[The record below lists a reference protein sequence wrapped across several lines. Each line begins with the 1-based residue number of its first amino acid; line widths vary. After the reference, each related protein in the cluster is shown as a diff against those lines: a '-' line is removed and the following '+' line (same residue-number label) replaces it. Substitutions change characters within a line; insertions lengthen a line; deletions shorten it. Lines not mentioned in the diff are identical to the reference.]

1 MPFIS
6 SLLPIY
12 PIPILILSIVS
23 INCFWLLTSRK
34 WFPPLIF
41 FALLKQWYSH
51 YHFFHSIR
59 ILRFWRVSI
68 VQAVVVMCSRAE
80 RLGNDRFP
88 QRKKGPIIMFVLL
101 LLHLLFLNDWDH
113 VVIIVEWRIAEEL
126 HSDQSM
132 TRTDRQ
138 THLIHRMVGTVL
150 NRTGGKKVFEKEM
163 WLE

>member
-1 MPFIS
+1 MALSF

-12 PIPILILSIVS
+12 PIPILISSIVS

-41 FALLKQWYSH
+41 FALLKQSDNNIIMLD
-51 YHFFHSIR
+51 SIR
-59 ILRFWRVSI
+59 ILGFGRVSI
-68 VQAVVVMCSRAE
+68 VRAVVGMCSRAE

-101 LLHLLFLNDWDH
+101 LLHLLFRKDWDH
-113 VVIIVEWRIAEEL
+113 GVIIVEWCIAEEL